1 MDTDAM
7 TDDRHR
13 GIGLAQGTA
22 LYVAAVLGTGILLLP
37 ALAARAAGPGAILA
51 VAALAVIS
59 VPLASTFAALSKRH
73 PDAGGVATF
82 ARRAFGPTA
91 ARIVGYWF
99 YFGTPIGA
107 PVAAIMTAQYVVAI
121 IGGDRGTVILVA
133 AALVIVPTAITL
145 FGVRF
150 AGWAQL
156 LLSAALMAILVLAL
170 AAAAPHVHPANFTP
184 FLPHGLGGVGVAVSL
199 YIWAFAGWEAVAGI
213 AGEFSRPR
221 RDIPRAT
228 ALALA
233 IVSVAYIAIQ
243 TVVVGVLGPGV
254 GASDAPL
261 LDLVTVGLGR
271 GWSVVVACVAV
282 IVVVGVFNAYF
293 AAFSKLGAAMG
304 RDGDLPAWFGHG
316 AERGGIARRGLL
328 LSAALMALY
337 FAVVAWLPDLQPI
350 ILVHTSIG
358 AAIYGMGV
366 ASALVL
372 LPRRSIGWWMAALS
386 CVLVLGLLVLEG
398 ADLVYPLVIA
408 AAAVMVGAVAR
419 SRRGRRRH
427 ASAHLEASGATD
439 ASVSAVTGSAAATPD
454 E

>member
-1 MDTDAM
+1 
-7 TDDRHR
+7 
-13 GIGLAQGTA
+13 
-22 LYVAAVLGTGILLLP
+22 
-37 ALAARAAGPGAILA
+37 
-51 VAALAVIS
+51 
-59 VPLASTFAALSKRH
+59 
-73 PDAGGVATF
+73 
-82 ARRAFGPTA
+82 
-91 ARIVGYWF
+91 
-99 YFGTPIGA
+99 
-107 PVAAIMTAQYVVAI
+107 MTAQYVVAI
-121 IGGDRGTVILVA
+121 IGGDRGTVILIA
-133 AALVIVPTAITL
+133 TALVIVPTAITV

-170 AAAAPHVHPANFTP
+170 AAAAPHVHPANFAP
-184 FLPHGLGGVGVAVSL
+184 FLPHGLGGVGIAVSL

-243 TVVVGVLGPGV
+243 TVVVGVLGPNV
-254 GASDAPL
+254 GRSDAPL

-271 GWSVVVACVAV
+271 GWGVVVACVAV

-328 LSAALMALY
+328 LSAVLMALY
-337 FAVVAWLPDLQPI
+337 FAVVAWLPDLQPV

-372 LPRRSIGWWMAALS
+372 LPRRSIGWWMSVLS

-398 ADLVYPLVIA
+398 ANLVYPLAIA
-408 AAAVMVGAVAR
+408 AAAVVVGVVAR
-419 SRRGRRRH
+419 SRRRYVTAGTE
-427 ASAHLEASGATD
+427 SANAADATVP
-439 ASVSAVTGSAAATPD
+439 AAAGSAAPTP
-454 E
+454 EK